1 MLSHEVLESSLLEL
15 PEDLE
20 QALATHREAVTA
32 LLEAK
37 VLFERKAA
45 ECRSIIRT
53 SGEKKP
59 PEAAVEDHVRLIPD
73 VILLERDVRAAQER
87 VERASAAVEV
97 ARARLSVMRLIVQ
110 LHVAPQGR
118 E

>member
-1 MLSHEVLESSLLEL
+1 MLTLDLLESTLLEL

-20 QALATHREAVTA
+20 RSLAAHQEAMAA

-37 VLFERKAA
+37 TLYERKAA

-73 VILLERDVRAAQER
+73 VILLERDVRAAQEA
-87 VERASAAVEV
+87 VERAGAAVEV